1 MVYLVWILT
10 GLAVVLG
17 FLLGVLL
24 GKRHDFRKEAVGTIH
39 VAYFGDEV
47 EPEMFLTL
55 DNPVSTLEG
64 KEYAVL
70 RLKTG
75 KARK

>member
-10 GLAVVLG
+10 GLAVIMG

-24 GKRHDFRKEAVGTIH
+24 GKRRDLRKEAVGTIH
-39 VAYFGDEV
+39 VAYFGDEA

-55 DNPVSTLEG
+55 DNPVSALEG

-75 KARK
+75 KTRK

>member
-24 GKRHDFRKEAVGTIH
+24 GKRHDIWKEAVGTIH
-39 VAYFGDEV
+39 IAYFGEEA

-55 DNPVSTLEG
+55 DNPVGSLEG

-75 KARK
+75 KTRK

>member
-1 MVYLVWILT
+1 MVYLIWILT
-10 GLAVVLG
+10 GTAVILG

-24 GKRHDFRKEAVGTIH
+24 GKRRDLCKEAVGTIH
-39 VAYFGDEV
+39 VAYFGDEA
-47 EPEMFLTL
+47 EPEMFMTL
-55 DNPVSTLEG
+55 DNPVSALEG

-75 KARK
+75 KTRK

>member
-10 GLAVVLG
+10 GLAIVLG

-24 GKRHDFRKEAVGTIH
+24 GKRRDLHKEAVGTIH
-39 VAYFGDEV
+39 VAYFGDET

-55 DNPVSTLEG
+55 DNPVSSLDG
-64 KEYAVL
+64 KDYAVL

-75 KARK
+75 KTRK

>member
-1 MVYLVWILT
+1 MVYLIWILT
-10 GLAVVLG
+10 GLAIVLG
-17 FLLGVLL
+17 FLLGLML
-24 GKRHDFRKEAVGTIH
+24 GKRHDIRKEAVGTIH
-39 VAYFGDEV
+39 IAYFGEEA

-55 DNPVSTLEG
+55 DEPVCSLSG
-64 KEYAVL
+64 KDYAVL